1 MKRKLSVALLIA
13 VLVLCCILA
22 VACKHQHEF
31 TKYDSDDNNHWKVC
45 ECGEKDDSS
54 VEKHDFTNGNCVCG
68 KEHVHSYTQ
77 WVNTDKDNH
86 WKVCPADNVKDDAT
100 VAPHDYGSSGVC
112 VCGRVDDT
120 EYTVEGVVVLRKLG
134 ATDNSNDGVTLTLS
148 DDNGAL
154 PITVTKRA
162 DGAFSF
168 KAVAGKY
175 YVNASKD
182 GFISKRATV
191 NIDRT
196 TGDLTG
202 DDGIRIL
209 LEYDAFYAG
218 THQGSDWS
226 GEYGNPSKIDK
237 SHVNDANPYLIINQG
252 TKDLY
257 QFSNELYGDV
267 AFAVNY
273 SSSMT
278 IDGSPAIGLVFEDN
292 KAVFLRIE
300 ALKNDGIATGEYKAQ
315 WVGTNLWENP
325 SITGKWDFGSDEA
338 HHNPLSAALKTKY
351 ESEEGLEIKLV
362 RRGLLV
368 SAYVDGVLADSQTLP
383 VEYEAQKC
391 RPTFIVA
398 GIAADKEIHYSIS
411 KDVTKTPIEITNPT
425 VDNGTVSVTGTHIG
439 DNVVLN
445 ITADENCALASL
457 TVNGQDKLADVRDGK
472 LVLGAYTD
480 RTLTITAQFR
490 QVTYRDLDVSVIG
503 RRLGANVNL
512 DGKTVVLTDSM
523 GKATEI
529 TVAGGKLTK
538 THMADGVYTVSLSGY
553 LDATLTI
560 PADGEIAD
568 VTLSADSFEEMA
580 FSKNWNNESN
590 IADINENSF
599 TTVKGNTV
607 AIKSKDLFGNVEFT
621 LNAHKGRG
629 GKQGVW
635 FLFPTAN
642 GYDAIV
648 IIIKDTGAIEFDMGI
663 AWTNDSGI
671 TNVTSSAKHENGWWL
686 ADDQGNE
693 MYQSLSSEENAL
705 YEAGTFELTVV
716 RYGNYFYI
724 YVNGN
729 YTGNWCTVD
738 ASYAEKGAYIGFVGT
753 DTVANKEWTFKINED
768 VELDPIA
775 LKLPQALEN
784 GQITAD
790 KQAYKLG
797 DQITLTVTANDNYR
811 IVSFKIN
818 GVDMKSKLSSDG
830 KIKFTPLTAEDVT
843 VEVVFEEI
851 VEVDLDV
858 SIYGNKYDVS
868 GRVSFNGKEATLTNK
883 TNPEVKFTVTIANGK
898 FTQTAVPAGDY
909 ILSVADYNSLD
920 VTVTRTG
927 VEAEAWVL
935 EYKDAFSRIK
945 GWGELDLS
953 KQNEGELTVSNEFET
968 LLTDATYGDVMFTLY
983 LSCTDEH
990 GKKLTEANQG
1000 IAFLLGKEY
1009 VLLRMEGTLKIQF
1022 AEPGDWQTPDGA
1034 AFYPKADGAG
1044 WNDLIFF
1051 QNGDEYLQASAAG
1064 TLKLT
1069 CIRKGATFY
1078 AFLNDKYIG
1087 CQKVNDKYE
1096 NVQARVG
1103 IYWEKTE
1110 NGPTKTFKYEMTAEN
1125 VELPE
1130 YNITQTP
1137 AANGTVAGISE
1148 QAVVAG
1154 SKVTLTLTPD
1164 DGYIFKSLTVGGKDV
1179 TSSVVIDKATLAVT
1193 YEFVAA
1199 CDVSVAATFE
1209 QKTFG
1214 SIDAAISA
1222 TKYGETD
1229 PVNVDDGVKI
1239 TLSNV
1244 MADYKITVAGGKITQ
1259 SDILAGE
1266 YTLTADGYVTQK
1278 ITVTADGTYSE
1289 AIVLVYNIFT
1299 AESGAADLSKV
1310 SEGKV
1315 TATGKDH
1322 LSLTTK
1328 ESYQNVTAEA
1338 HFDVPDYNSRRYGI
1352 SLVFADGKTFR
1363 VDFAVQ
1369 DQGNNILQE
1378 TSFNGGN
1385 DLLGWNAIKNYTE
1398 DEIRN
1403 TYIKNGLDFKLE
1415 RTGKT
1420 VKLYIGTELVKTY
1433 TLDDAYET
1441 KDAQLKFIF
1450 DSNGTDGTKG
1460 FTFDITVPVIEQA

>member
-13 VLVLCCILA
+13 VLVLCCVLA

-31 TKYDSDDNNHWKVC
+31 TKYDYDDNNHWKVC

-86 WKVCPADNVKDDAT
+86 WKVCPADNVKDNAT

-134 ATDNSNDGVTLTLS
+134 AIANSNDGVTLTLS

-154 PITVTKRA
+154 PTTVTKSA

-237 SHVNDANPYLIINQG
+237 SHVNDEEPYLIINQG
-252 TKDLY
+252 TNDLY
-257 QFSNELYGDV
+257 QFSNELYDDV

-292 KAVFLRIE
+292 KAVMLRLE
-300 ALKNDGIATGEYKAQ
+300 ALKNNGTATGEYKAQ
-315 WVGTNLWENP
+315 WVGTSLWENP

-338 HHNPLSAALKTKY
+338 HHNPLSSALKTKY
-351 ESEEGLEIKLV
+351 ESDEGLEIKLV

-368 SAYVDGVLADSQTLP
+368 SAYIDGVLADSQTLP
-383 VEYEAQKC
+383 VEYETQKC

-445 ITADENCALASL
+445 ITADENCTLASL
-457 TVNGQDKLADVRDGK
+457 TVNGQDKLAGIRDGK

-480 RTLTITAQFR
+480 SALTIAAEFR
-490 QVTYRDLDVSVIG
+490 QVTYRDLDVSITA

-512 DGKTVVLTDSM
+512 NGKTVVLTDIM

-529 TVAGGKLTK
+529 TVADGKLTK
-538 THMADGVYTVSLSGY
+538 THMADGVYTVSFSGY

-599 TTVKGNTV
+599 TTVKGETV
-607 AIKSKDLFGNVEFT
+607 AIKSTDLFNNVSLT

-642 GYDAIV
+642 GYDAVV
-648 IIIKDTGAIEFDMGI
+648 IIIKDSGAIEFDKELGNP
-663 AWTNDSGI
+663 WNVGLNNI
-671 TNVTSSAKHENGWWL
+671 TVSAKHENGWWL
-686 ADDQGNE
+686 ADDQGNG

-716 RYGNYFYI
+716 RYGNYFYVYI
-724 YVNGN
+724 NGQ
-729 YTGNWCTVD
+729 YSGNWCTVD
-738 ASYAEKGAYIGFVGT
+738 ASYAEKGAYIGFIGT
-753 DTVANKEWTFKINED
+753 DTVANKEWTFEINED

-775 LKLPQALEN
+775 LKLPQELEN

-790 KQAYKLG
+790 KQSYKLG
-797 DQITLTVTANDNYR
+797 DQITLTVTADDNYR
-811 IVSFKIN
+811 IASFKIN

-883 TNPEVKFTVTIANGK
+883 TNPDVKFTVIIANGK

-945 GWGELDLS
+945 GWGSLDLS

-983 LSCTDEH
+983 LSCTDAH

-1022 AEPGDWQTPDGA
+1022 AEPVDWQTPDGA

-1044 WNDLIFF
+1044 WGDLLFF

-1069 CIRKGATFY
+1069 CVRRGATFY

-1103 IYWEKTE
+1103 IYWEKTA
-1110 NGPTKTFKYEMTAEN
+1110 NGTNKTFKYEMTAEN

-1179 TSSVVIDKATLAVT
+1179 TSSVVIDKTTLVGT
-1193 YEFVAA
+1193 YEFTVTG
-1199 CDVSVAATFE
+1199 DVSVAAVFE

-1214 SIDAAISA
+1214 SINATISA
-1222 TKYGETD
+1222 TKYGETG
-1229 PVNVDDGVKI
+1229 PINLDGVTIK
-1239 TLSNV
+1239 LSNV
-1244 MADYKITVAGGKITQ
+1244 MADYKITVTNGKITK

-1266 YTLTADGYVTQK
+1266 YTLTADGYLSQK
-1278 ITVTADGTYSE
+1278 LTVTADGTYSE

-1299 AESGAADLSKV
+1299 SESGADLSKV

-1352 SLVFADGKTFR
+1352 ALMFDDGKNFR

-1378 TSFNGGN
+1378 TSFNSGN
-1385 DLLGWNAIKNYTE
+1385 DLLGWNAIKTYTE

-1460 FTFDITVPVIEQA
+1460 FTFDITVPEA